1 MSKVDA
7 SGFRVPSQYNQE
19 SFIKILRDLAYQ
31 VNGLSEGTV
40 AATYNAHTAAPTSSA
55 MPFAQGDFIRNSLPT
70 ELGSG
75 GSKYVILGFVCTVSG
90 SPGTWVQA
98 RALTGN

>member
-7 SGFRVPSQYNQE
+7 SGFKVPPEYNQA
-19 SFIKILRDLAYQ
+19 SFITILRDLAYQ

-40 AATYNAHTAAPTSSA
+40 AAAYNAHTAAPTSSV
-55 MPFAQGDFIRNSLPT
+55 MPFAHGDFIRNSLPT
-70 ELGSG
+70 ETGTAG
-75 GSKYVILGFVCTVSG
+75 AKYVVIGFVCVASG